1 MIKKKSLLKIMLPSI
16 HSYVIFY
23 ELTFKFLSFYD
34 MSYYIVYHTIYW
46 YTGIFKKIIV
56 KKNFIYLFII

>member
-1 MIKKKSLLKIMLPSI
+1 MIKRKCLLKIMLPSI

-34 MSYYIVYHTIYW
+34 MSYYVIYHID
-46 YTGIFKKIIV
+46 IFKKTIV
-56 KKNFIYLFII
+56 KKKF